1 MKPNMKWFKES
12 ERERIYR
19 LMQEMDPKSG
29 EYKKL
34 LEVYE
39 KLSEIEKGDKVSKDT
54 LATIA
59 ANLLGIGLIL
69 EYEQLHVIS
78 TKALNFVIRGRL

>member
-12 ERERIYR
+12 EKERVYR
-19 LMQEMDPKSG
+19 LMQEEDPRSS

-34 LEVYE
+34 LEMYE
-39 KLSEIEKGDKVSKDT
+39 KLNEVEKNDKVSKDT

-69 EYEQLHVIS
+69 EHEQLHVIS
-78 TKALNFVIRGRL
+78 TKAINFVIRGRL